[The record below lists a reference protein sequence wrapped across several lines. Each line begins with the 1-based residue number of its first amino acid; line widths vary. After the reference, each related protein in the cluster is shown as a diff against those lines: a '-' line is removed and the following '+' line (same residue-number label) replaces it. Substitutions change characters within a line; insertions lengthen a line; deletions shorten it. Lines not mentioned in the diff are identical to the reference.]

1 MHYTVQHYAFLYYL
15 KLVPQETKHVINS
28 LYYDVLM
35 DSAKL
40 VTYCLIQLSVIP
52 IPTKTNN
59 LF

>member
-35 DSAKL
+35 DSAKAGH
-40 VTYCLIQLSVIP
+40 ILSHTTIGYSN
-52 IPTKTNN
+52 TNQN
-59 LF
+59 Q